1 MSALNHIA
9 NRESIYKLFFCSRYF
24 CGDQNQFMA
33 KFFFYEKMLN
43 LAGSN
48 YHFGKCSVEN
58 WLVKELLESSFEDTL
73 SPPISWGFHLLFV
86 CVFTF
91 FKYVTILQN
100 KRVVRDNWL
109 TKTNYENK
117 EIKGEC
123 ISVNAGILAQVHYYF
138 ILVKILL
145 WRKDRVIPLRVVN
158 LFFHFQL

>member
-9 NRESIYKLFFCSRYF
+9 NHESIYKLFFCSQYF

-33 KFFFYEKMLN
+33 KFCFFYEKMLN

-73 SPPISWGFHLLFV
+73 IPPISWGFHLLFV

-91 FKYVTILQN
+91 FFNMSQYY
-100 KRVVRDNWL
+100 R
-109 TKTNYENK
+109 TKELLESIENK
-117 EIKGEC
+117 EIKRGMHKCKCRNTLLFYPCENF
-123 ISVNAGILAQVHYYF
+123 SVA
-138 ILVKILL
+138 
-145 WRKDRVIPLRVVN
+145 
-158 LFFHFQL
+158 